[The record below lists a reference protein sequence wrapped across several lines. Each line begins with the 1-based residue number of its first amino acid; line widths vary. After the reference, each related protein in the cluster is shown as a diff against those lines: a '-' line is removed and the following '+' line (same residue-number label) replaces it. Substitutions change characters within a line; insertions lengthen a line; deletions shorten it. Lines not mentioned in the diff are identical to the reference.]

1 MKLAHITHSL
11 PQTMMEYYV
20 LTVMFDVRRE
30 RGGRDRS
37 RTLSSKVHLVYE
49 GIHVEILSK
58 RFYCTQKKSQA
69 ICYSAN
75 KIVFKPAR
83 YCLESLEIF

>member
-30 RGGRDRS
+30 KEGVEIDRE
-37 RTLSSKVHLVYE
+37 HLVPRF
-49 GIHVEILSK
+49 IWCMK
-58 RFYCTQKKSQA
+58 AFMWRFYLRDSIVLKKNHRQFATVRIKLFSNQPVIA
-69 ICYSAN
+69 
-75 KIVFKPAR
+75 
-83 YCLESLEIF
+83 